1 MESRLRSGLWIL
13 EAIVC
18 VKATVSSFKYKY
30 VRPNAVI
37 ETYEPS
43 LLIDNTD
50 ML

>member
-18 VKATVSSFKYKY
+18 VKAVVSSYKYIY

-37 ETYEPS
+37 ETYELT
-43 LLIDNTD
+43 LLIHKTD